1 MDFKMLPVI
10 VGIEGP
16 VLTARERE
24 LFTRLQ
30 PAGYILFSRNITDYE
45 LVRELTDELRAL
57 TSGPDE
63 PIIAIDQ
70 EGGRVV
76 RTADIFVQHP
86 SAAELCVTQDDTQL
100 GSSWVSWRYR
110 QLPCRKWL

>member
-63 PIIAIDQ
+63 PQ
-70 EGGRVV
+70 RPSRRCFL
-76 RTADIFVQHP
+76 RTFYTMPDENSIR
-86 SAAELCVTQDDTQL
+86 SL
-100 GSSWVSWRYR
+100 
-110 QLPCRKWL
+110 